1 MLCCLGQLR
10 RAGCLEVRGRGKLRI
25 MANRNW
31 RKLMTNQTEPA
42 RKHFDFWSI
51 IVIGVT
57 LILFI
62 VALFIKGLTH
72 DLLLEAGVF
81 LVSVKLILMSYKN
94 SVHAVEMEERL
105 EQIYDL
111 LRALGNSSHLP
122 EAGD

>member
-1 MLCCLGQLR
+1 M
-10 RAGCLEVRGRGKLRI
+10 
-25 MANRNW
+25 
-31 RKLMTNQTEPA
+31 RKHFNSRLIAVM
-42 RKHFDFWSI
+42 RKHFDSWSI
-51 IVIGVT
+51 VVIGLT
-57 LILFI
+57 LVLFI
-62 VALFIKGLTH
+62 VALFIQGLTH

-111 LRALGNSSHLP
+111 LRAMRNSSHLP

>member
-1 MLCCLGQLR
+1 M
-10 RAGCLEVRGRGKLRI
+10 
-25 MANRNW
+25 
-31 RKLMTNQTEPA
+31 
-42 RKHFDFWSI
+42 RKHFDSRLIVVMRKHFDSWSI
-51 IVIGVT
+51 VVIGLT
-57 LILFI
+57 LVLFI
-62 VALFIKGLTH
+62 VALFIQGLTH

-111 LRALGNSSHLP
+111 LRTMRNSSHLP